1 MPDETYNDILGT
13 GYMKVDNWGSPNP
26 NGLSVEENAQRLL
39 NDRKSVV
46 GIAPELQQQDAEQT
60 RTGKEVA
67 GVAPEN
73 RNNTTSQ
80 PLEPITAAP
89 VAQALVQNPATPK
102 LAGTPAQPQTMT
114 YTEMIQ
120 RLSPYTPPTPE
131 ELEAERKREKRER
144 LWSAIG
150 DGMAAVANLYFAS
163 QSGFS
168 NYNAK
173 NSMSAKTNARWDQLR
188 KEREANSQ
196 RYLSLYMN
204 ARQADDAADRWR
216 RDFEYKTQRDK
227 DRADEEARRWNEQW
241 EYKKGRDAIADER
254 YGVEAERKAA
264 ADARD
269 EALNN
274 ARIATETSRQ
284 SANYA
289 LAHQRRNGGG
299 SGSGSSKK
307 YTLQIGDEKH
317 EYASVTDYNR
327 DVEAWAEYYG
337 IDLYTYEG
345 TGRRKTQKRK
355 PTAQLAAEVEKASG
369 VTKNGPRS
377 ATNDEWEG
385 VDGGGSGDEWDGVQ

>member
-1 MPDETYNDILGT
+1 MPDETYNDILGVPPA
-13 GYMKVDNWGSPNP
+13 GGKAVAGM
-26 NGLSVEENAQRLL
+26 
-39 NDRKSVV
+39 
-46 GIAPELQQQDAEQT
+46 APELQQQGAEET

-89 VAQALVQNPATPK
+89 VAQAVVQNPTTPK

-216 RDFEYKTQRDK
+216 RDFEYKTQRDRE
-227 DRADEEARRWNEQW
+227 RADEEARRWNEQW
-241 EYKKGRDAIADER
+241 EYRKERDAVADER

-289 LAHQRRNGGG
+289 LAHQRRHGGGSG